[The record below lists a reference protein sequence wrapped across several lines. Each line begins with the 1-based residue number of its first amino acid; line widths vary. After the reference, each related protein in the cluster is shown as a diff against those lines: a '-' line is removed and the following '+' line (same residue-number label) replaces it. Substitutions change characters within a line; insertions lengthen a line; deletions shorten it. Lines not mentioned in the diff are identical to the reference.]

1 MKKERYAFVKYK
13 DNYSSI
19 LWIYKCDDSFSVG
32 DIVKAP
38 ICNYAYSNIAII
50 KKIKY
55 LSDQQLPIDKN
66 QILTISNK
74 LNKLEYDKYFH
85 PLNFMK
91 NYINCEYLKEWSFSE
106 KNNWVAFFY
115 STHGGQ
121 ISYEKDGVLT
131 CSLGNCMDDDFFE
144 EYTITSR
151 KNLKIKI
158 KFLETSLSEL
168 YYKIINEAQFKEL
181 LSIVNF

>member
-32 DIVKAP
+32 DIVEAP
-38 ICNYAYSNIAII
+38 VFDYTYNNIAII

-55 LSDQQLPIDKN
+55 LSDQQLPIDKDK
-66 QILTISNK
+66 ILTISNK

-85 PLNFMK
+85 PLEFMK
-91 NYINCEYLKEWSFSE
+91 NYIKYEYLKEWSFSE
-106 KNNWVAFFY
+106 KNNWVKFY
-115 STHGGQ
+115 NSTYGGQ

-131 CSLGNCMDDDFFE
+131 CSLGNCMDDNFFE

-158 KFLETSLSEL
+158 KFLETALSEL
-168 YYKIINEAQFKEL
+168 YYNQINETQFKEL
-181 LSIVNF
+181 LSIV

>member
-1 MKKERYAFVKYK
+1 MKKERYAFVQYK

-19 LWIYKCDDSFSVG
+19 LWIYKCDENFSVN
-32 DIVKAP
+32 DIVEAP
-38 ICNYAYSNIAII
+38 VCDYAYNNIAII

-91 NYINCEYLKEWSFSE
+91 NYIKCEHLKEWSFSE
-106 KNNWVAFFY
+106 KNNWVEFY
-115 STHGGQ
+115 NSTFGGQ
-121 ISYEKDGVLT
+121 ISYENDRVLT

-151 KNLKIKI
+151 KNLKLKI
-158 KFLETSLSEL
+158 KFLETALSEL

-181 LSIVNF
+181 LDIA